1 MVGSE
6 SIPELLEL
14 LLSTLLATGLTVG
27 GVLTE
32 QAALADLSG
41 GISAIAVW
49 EVYMGLVL
57 LYAGYTLGSRRVL
70 PAIESA

>member
-6 SIPELLEL
+6 SVPELLEL
-14 LLSTLLATGLTVG
+14 LLSTLLATALTVG
-27 GVLTE
+27 GALTE
-32 QAALADLSG
+32 RAALADLSG

-57 LYAGYTLGSRRVL
+57 LYAGYTLGTRRVL
-70 PAIESA
+70 PAIRSA

>member
-6 SIPELLEL
+6 SVPELLEL

-49 EVYMGLVL
+49 EIYMGLVL

-70 PAIESA
+70 PAIGSA